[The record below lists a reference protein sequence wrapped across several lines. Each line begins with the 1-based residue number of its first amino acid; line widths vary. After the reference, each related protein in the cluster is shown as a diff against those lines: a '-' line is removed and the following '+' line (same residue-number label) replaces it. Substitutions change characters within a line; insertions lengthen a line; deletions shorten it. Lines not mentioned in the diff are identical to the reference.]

1 MTVSDT
7 SRKTALVAGGRG
19 GIGGAIACSLG
30 RAGCNV
36 VTLDISKVADAAADP
51 HTIHLET
58 DLTSRAQVQEAVRR
72 SLDAFG
78 RIDILVNAAG
88 VTSFG
93 SAATLDEAEWDRVLN
108 INLKAVFLTCQAVI
122 PVMKAA
128 RQGRIINIG
137 SILAKNGGNARPW
150 IDPAEQD
157 VASNVAYGAS
167 KAGVHTLTFYLA
179 RELAS
184 HGVTVNA
191 VAPGPIASAMTRN
204 FPDRLKALIPL
215 GRMGTTED
223 VAAVVAFLASDA
235 ARYITGEIIDV
246 NGGAWSD

>member
-1 MTVSDT
+1 MTAQDP
-7 SRKTALVAGGRG
+7 SRKTALIAGGRG
-19 GIGGAIACSLG
+19 GIGGAIASSL
-30 RAGCNV
+30 AADGCNI
-36 VTLDISKVADAAADP
+36 VTLDISPVTGQPGP
-51 HTIHLET
+51 HSLHLEI
-58 DLTSRAQVQEAVRR
+58 DLTQRPQVDEALRR

-78 RIDILVNAAG
+78 RVDILVNAAG

-93 SAATLDEAEWDRVLN
+93 SAETLAEAEWDRVLS
-108 INLKAVFLTCQAVI
+108 INLKAVFLTCQAVF

-128 RQGRIINIG
+128 RRGCIINIG

-167 KAGVHTLTFYLA
+167 KAGVHALTFYLA
-179 RELAS
+179 REFARY
-184 HGVTVNA
+184 GVTVNA
-191 VAPGPIASAMTRN
+191 VAPGPVASAMTRN

-215 GRMGTTED
+215 GRMGTVED

-235 ARYITGEIIDV
+235 AAFITGEIIDV
-246 NGGAWSD
+246 NGGAWPD